1 VAVEGVR
8 RRVGEAL
15 TQSLAGDAAADRRRH
30 LAAPAGSPTYWFG
43 PERPIRQVHADASM
57 LVGGIRALLLQTLH
71 PLAMAGVAEHS
82 TYRTDPLGRL
92 HRTGLFLGMTT
103 FGTADEAAAAVAR
116 VRGVHRRV
124 RGTLP
129 DGRTYS
135 AGDPDLLR
143 WVHVAEADSFLRAYQ
158 RYGRSPLDQEGRDG
172 YVEDLALVGER
183 LGVVDPP
190 RSEAELR
197 DQLDAFRPELQ
208 GSPVAREAARFVL
221 LKPPLA
227 LAARPAYGVLA
238 AAAVGLMPRWTRWPL
253 RLPYFPLAEATLVR
267 AAGEGVTRAV
277 RWALAPADQPASA

>member
-1 VAVEGVR
+1 MR
-8 RRVGEAL
+8 RRVGAAL
-15 TQSLAGDAAADRRRH
+15 TQSLAGDAAADRQRH
-30 LAAPAGSPTYWFG
+30 LRGATEGSIHWFAPD
-43 PERPIRQVHADASM
+43 RPIRRVHADASM

-103 FGTADEAAAAVAR
+103 FGTADEAEAAVAR
-116 VRGVHRRV
+116 VRRVHQRV

-143 WVHVAEADSFLRAYQ
+143 WVHVAEADSFLRAHQ
-158 RYGRSPLDQEGRDG
+158 RYGRSPLDQQGRDG

-190 RSEAELR
+190 RSEADLC
-197 DQLDAFRPELQ
+197 DQLAAFRPELE
-208 GSPVAREAARFVL
+208 GSKVAREAARYVL
-221 LKPPLA
+221 LRPPLS

-253 RLPYFPLAEATLVR
+253 RLPYFPLAEATVVR
-267 AAGEGVTRAV
+267 AAGEGVTRAA
-277 RWALAPADQPASA
+277 RWVLAPVDESASA

>member
-1 VAVEGVR
+1 MAPQPTDTVISEPATEGS
-8 RRVGEAL
+8 
-15 TQSLAGDAAADRRRH
+15 TH
-30 LAAPAGSPTYWFG
+30 WFAPD
-43 PERPIRQVHADASM
+43 RPIRQVHADASM

-103 FGTADEAAAAVAR
+103 FGTADEAEAAVAR
-116 VRGVHRRV
+116 VRRVHQLV
-124 RGTLP
+124 QGTLP

-143 WVHVAEADSFLRAYQ
+143 WVHVAEADSFLRAHQ

-172 YVEDLALVGER
+172 YVRDLAFVAER
-183 LGVVDPP
+183 LGVLDAP

-197 DQLDAFRPELQ
+197 GQLDAFRPELE
-208 GSPVAREAARFVL
+208 GSKVAREAARYVL
-221 LKPPLA
+221 LRPPLA

-253 RLPYFPLAEATLVR
+253 RLPYFPLAEATVGR
-267 AAGEGVTRAV
+267 AAGEGVTRAA
-277 RWALAPADQPASA
+277 RWVLAPAEQSASA